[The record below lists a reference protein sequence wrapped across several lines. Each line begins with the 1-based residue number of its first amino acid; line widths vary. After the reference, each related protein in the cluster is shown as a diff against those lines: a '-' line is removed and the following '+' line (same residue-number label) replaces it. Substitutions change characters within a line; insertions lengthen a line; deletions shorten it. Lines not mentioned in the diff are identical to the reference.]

1 MSKTLLL
8 IICDFLLLSMLALAR
23 FDTPDPEQ
31 TVTTSPAANTEE
43 RELLELLELSLQS
56 ELASR
61 ERLSDDLT
69 ETRSSLAERE
79 QLLAEREAS
88 LEEARREAEALAEAR
103 AREEAERVRAE
114 RERVRLEAE
123 SQRLAENF
131 EQTRRRLEATEEE
144 RVELTRSLG
153 NVQESAAVAQ
163 ERLRQAQEALRER
176 EAELARRSQE
186 LERLAAERER
196 LAGERESAVRDL
208 EVTRAERGLLAERLA
223 TEQTER
229 EILRQERERMMA
241 QTDRLTEGVGT
252 LAEGTENIRQEI
264 ERSRPQ
270 SMSAVY
276 SQFERNQVAIELFT
290 RTRGLLGESTRTTSL
305 GSSLVTDGRDT
316 FIVFHAADSPLN
328 LSTNPDRLLE
338 ITAQI
343 RIGDETFT
351 AREIGFHSVDPRI
364 LFTPVP
370 ERIVQRAGKRAF
382 MLSDDPNR
390 FEEAILIQR
399 AGGNFGRT
407 AFRRI
412 TASERFLRMDRPLF
426 GELFADF
433 SASRGDWVFSKNGD
447 FIGLMVTPRHATVV
461 EGFVAAG
468 RIGLGNAF
476 NAEEAATTIGRLRQR
491 FNELP
496 SEVK

>member
-1 MSKTLLL
+1 MNRTLLL

-23 FDTPDPEQ
+23 FDTPELEA
-31 TVTTSPAANTEE
+31 TVAATPAANTEE

-56 ELASR
+56 ELESR

-79 QLLAEREAS
+79 QLLAEREAA
-88 LEEARREAEALAEAR
+88 LEEARRESEALAEAK
-103 AREEAERVRAE
+103 AREEAERARAE
-114 RERVRLEAE
+114 RERARLEAE
-123 SQRLAENF
+123 SQRLSETF
-131 EQTRRRLEATEEE
+131 EQTRRRLEAAEEE
-144 RVELTRSLG
+144 RVQLTRSLG
-153 NVQESAAVAQ
+153 DVQESASVTQ

-176 EAELARRSQE
+176 EAELARRAEE
-186 LERLAAERER
+186 LERLASERER
-196 LAGERESAVRDL
+196 LASERESAVRDL

-223 TEQTER
+223 AEQTER
-229 EILRQERERMMA
+229 EVLRQERERVMA
-241 QTDRLTEGVGT
+241 QTDRLTEGVT
-252 LAEGTENIRQEI
+252 ALATTSENIRQEI

-270 SMSAVY
+270 TMSAVY
-276 SQFERNQVAIELFT
+276 SQFERNQVEIELFT
-290 RTRGLLGESTRTTSL
+290 RTRGLLGESTRTTTL
-305 GSSLVTDGRDT
+305 GSSLVTDGRET
-316 FIVFHAADSPLN
+316 FIIFHAADSPLN
-328 LSTNPDRLLE
+328 LSTNPDRILE
-338 ITAQI
+338 ITARI
-343 RIGDETFT
+343 RIGDESFN
-351 AREIGFHSVDPRI
+351 AREIGFHGADPRI

-370 ERIVQRAGKRAF
+370 EVIVQRAGKRAF
-382 MLSDDPNR
+382 TLSDDPNR

-399 AGGNFGRT
+399 SGGNFGRT

-433 SASRGDWVFSKNGD
+433 SASRGDWVFSKNGE

-461 EGFVAAG
+461 EGFVASG
-468 RIGLGNAF
+468 RIGLGSGF
-476 NAEEAATTIGRLRQR
+476 NSDEAASTLNRLQRR